1 MTGTWGQRIKR
12 HTRRIALVWDHPMFL
27 SIIGRKY
34 TSETKGNTTL
44 IFVHRVGKVYLH
56 AGIAAHKNII
66 PEKQY
71 YPLAISTK
79 SHRRL
84 TMRPERPVLHMCRNF
99 LHGHGIWY
107 GVSSVFIDTSQN
119 KFRLLWGQE
128 IILIREGRNKK
139 PCDHSRHQG
148 DEAFNDLNVI

>member
-1 MTGTWGQRIKR
+1 
-12 HTRRIALVWDHPMFL
+12 
-27 SIIGRKY
+27 
-34 TSETKGNTTL
+34 
-44 IFVHRVGKVYLH
+44 VGKVYLH

-148 DEAFNDLNVI
+148 DEAFNDLNVMQAWCWVKTLDVYIIDIQKSISNRLVFLFHQARCSHMLE